1 MMATLPI
8 QTNELCPLTTRLLPK
23 ELSHA
28 FGIADEG
35 TFDSRPAPS
44 ADQKTSAAAV
54 AVSRQA
60 EPAPAQPGSN
70 AGAQHKR
77 KAAEQQQQQQQAA
90 ASEPQ
95 QAASNVQQ
103 PSVPQPQP
111 MGASAAQ
118 TAPLQA
124 SSSMLQVPSSSAQ
137 QTTSSVSAGLQH
149 AVVAAVAGRQIH
161 GFPAAYVSPHSLLYG
176 QQAVAALPHLA
187 GMPC

>member
-1 MMATLPI
+1 MATLPV

-44 ADQKTSAAAV
+44 ADQKPAAAAAAV
-54 AVSRQA
+54 SAQA
-60 EPAPAQPGSN
+60 EPAPTQPSSN

-90 ASEPQ
+90 PSESQ

-103 PSVPQPQP
+103 PTVPQLQP
-111 MGASAAQ
+111 MGTAAGQ
-118 TAPLQA
+118 TATLQA
-124 SSSMLQVPSSSAQ
+124 SSSMLQVPSTSAQ

-149 AVVAAVAGRQIH
+149 AVAAAVAGRQIH

-187 GMPC
+187 GMPR